1 MSIIKNLYKRH
12 FISVNNKSEDEI
24 SKLLVHLEIDIA
36 IDLKG
41 HTQNNRLNILS
52 SNLIPSYVEPVII

>member
-1 MSIIKNLYKRH
+1 MQISCGKVDDSDISKRVRNSFKD

-24 SKLLVHLEIDIA
+24 SKLLVQLEIDIA

-41 HTQNNRLNILS
+41 HIK
-52 SNLIPSYVEPVII
+52 IID